1 MVDNTEMGL
10 ETLANKGFT
19 TISESD
25 LDEHE

>member
-19 TISESD
+19 TITEED
-25 LDEHE
+25 LDEHD